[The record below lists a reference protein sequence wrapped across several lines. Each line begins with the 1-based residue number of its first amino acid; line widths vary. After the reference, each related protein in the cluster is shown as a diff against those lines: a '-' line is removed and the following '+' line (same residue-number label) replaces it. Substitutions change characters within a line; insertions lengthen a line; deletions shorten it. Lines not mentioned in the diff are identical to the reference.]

1 MPDYIPSTEAD
12 LVIWLADHAAGV
24 STHGATV
31 GLTAG
36 EITQAATDATMGN
49 MVVVARS
56 LYASKTQEVTEY
68 KNILLYSAINTP
80 VPSLPSAPSI
90 GPVPMGALAAIV
102 ARARQRAERIKAHP
116 AYTTAIGEDCRIIAP
131 GPPPSGGTVQPTLT
145 AKAETAFQVRLTF
158 TMSGHDVLE
167 IYAMRGAE
175 ADFTMLALD
184 TSSPY
189 IDGRPPLVAGTPEVR
204 QYKARY
210 RDGDLPVGDW
220 SDIISITA
228 QP

>member
-1 MPDYIPSTEAD
+1 
-12 LVIWLADHAAGV
+12 
-24 STHGATV
+24 V

-49 MVVVARS
+49 MVVLARS

-80 VPSLPSAPSI
+80 VPTLPSAPSI

-131 GPPPSGGTVQPTLT
+131 GPPPSGGTVQPSLT
-145 AKAETAFQVRLTF
+145 AKAETGFQVRLTF